1 LSFTSLF
8 AFVFTLSFSPQ
19 LPITMS
25 PTFAVAEDDVFTD
38 YSPTSLNRY
47 SMPVTRSRTGF
58 YDFSSLDQTN
68 TTRFLFGEEEE
79 HTANGETNKMYH
91 QTANANV
98 TGLDE
103 SFPTLT
109 RSEGQTNMVSCHF
122 LAFLSVISPYFP
134 LHRLILGI
142 VGKKLRIFRSGS
154 EIPLR

>member
-1 LSFTSLF
+1 M
-8 AFVFTLSFSPQ
+8 
-19 LPITMS
+19 MS

-38 YSPTSLNRY
+38 FSPTSLNRY

-79 HTANGETNKMYH
+79 HAANGENKMYH
-91 QTANANV
+91 QAANAKL

-109 RSEGQTNMVSCHF
+109 RSEGQTNMVSFSCLLFLFIASLWHF
-122 LAFLSVISPYFP
+122 SFASFD
-134 LHRLILGI
+134 LGV
-142 VGKKLRIFRSGS
+142 VGKF
-154 EIPLR
+154 

>member
-1 LSFTSLF
+1 M
-8 AFVFTLSFSPQ
+8 
-19 LPITMS
+19 MS

-38 YSPTSLNRY
+38 FSPTSLNRY

-79 HTANGETNKMYH
+79 HAANGENKMYH
-91 QTANANV
+91 QAANAKL

-109 RSEGQTNMVSCHF
+109 RSEGQTNMVSFPVYFSCLLLLCGTSH
-122 LAFLSVISPYFP
+122 LHHLISG
-134 LHRLILGI
+134 LLGN
-142 VGKKLRIFRSGS
+142 LRFI
-154 EIPLR
+154 